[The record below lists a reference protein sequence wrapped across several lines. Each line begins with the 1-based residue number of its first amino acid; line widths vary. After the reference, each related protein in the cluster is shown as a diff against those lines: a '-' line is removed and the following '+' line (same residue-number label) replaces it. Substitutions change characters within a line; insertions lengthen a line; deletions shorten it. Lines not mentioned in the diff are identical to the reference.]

1 MQYDQVQIK
10 WVQLMTRKLVKTR
23 NYDAI
28 AIKLYPY
35 NIIFTNKKQ
44 FLNNISITVLTAKL
58 N

>member
-1 MQYDQVQIK
+1 MQIK
-10 WVQLMTRKLVKTR
+10 WVQLMTGKLVNTR

-28 AIKLYPY
+28 ATKLYPY

-44 FLNNISITVLTAKL
+44 FLNNISITVLTTQL

>member
-1 MQYDQVQIK
+1 
-10 WVQLMTRKLVKTR
+10 MTRKLVKTR